1 MRSRCTVGPL
11 RHSAAAR
18 QHAAFL
24 AKIKIGWR
32 KIPHFILF
40 RRRHGSLPS
49 RCVPASKRGSDSML
63 VNVQGQGVT
72 WHQVGAPEEDRVWF
86 GLTSGVLPA
95 SAWCSALRFGH
106 SIMVASGRRV
116 PQRDP
121 EQFLSR
127 RIPVGWVLHPRPRLQ
142 IGAVPTSDH
151 GVEPVH
157 EVAGHHERW
166 HCVLNDCRRDHPDL
180 GRGWWAVERN
190 GPIMS
195 RWTDGEAVLA
205 LPAMRGTAE
214 RRAA

>member
-1 MRSRCTVGPL
+1 L
-11 RHSAAAR
+11 ALHL
-18 QHAAFL
+18 AFYQL
-24 AKIKIGWR
+24 Q
-32 KIPHFILF
+32 L
-40 RRRHGSLPS
+40 
-49 RCVPASKRGSDSML
+49 
-63 VNVQGQGVT
+63 
-72 WHQVGAPEEDRVWF
+72 
-86 GLTSGVLPA
+86 GVLPFDLA
-95 SAWCSALRFGH
+95 IRSWLRQDGVYPSAILNNSSHEGSQSAGCCIR
-106 SIMVASGRRV
+106 
-116 PQRDP
+116 
-121 EQFLSR
+121 E
-127 RIPVGWVLHPRPRLQ
+127 PRLQ